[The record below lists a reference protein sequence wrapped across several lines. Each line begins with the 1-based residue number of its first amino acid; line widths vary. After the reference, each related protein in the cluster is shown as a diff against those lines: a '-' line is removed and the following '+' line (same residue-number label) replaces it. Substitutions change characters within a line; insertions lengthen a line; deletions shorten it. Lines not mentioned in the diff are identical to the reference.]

1 LGFIVLA
8 AALVGSSYALV
19 ARVTTPQGQQAE
31 RGEVL
36 REALQQ
42 EGIAIPRDILV
53 REQPRGRVAE
63 ALRVIDLEVR
73 QNVLD
78 ALLRRSL
85 LVFLIVAAVSVP
97 LAYWLAGRVLRP
109 VDEITRAA
117 NALSESTL
125 DRRLRDD
132 GPQDE
137 FGRLRTSFNGMLDRL
152 QNSFDARQRFAADAS
167 HELRTPLAVMA
178 ASADNVLAAARPPK
192 QARELAETVRD
203 EVSRSESLVSSLLTL
218 ARADDVSRT
227 REDVDLA
234 DVAAAAVAQA
244 SDAATAAGV
253 RLDLEI
259 SDTPANGDRV
269 LLERMVANLVDNAIR
284 YNAEADRWVTCRV
297 FVEHEQAVLEVVN
310 PGTTVD
316 PGAIPALF
324 ERFNRG
330 AARHESGGHGLGLP
344 IVAKVVAVHGGNVRA
359 LARAEGGLTVR
370 VALPLRS

>member
-1 LGFIVLA
+1 
-8 AALVGSSYALV
+8 
-19 ARVTTPQGQQAE
+19 
-31 RGEVL
+31 
-36 REALQQ
+36 
-42 EGIAIPRDILV
+42 
-53 REQPRGRVAE
+53 
-63 ALRVIDLEVR
+63 
-73 QNVLD
+73 
-78 ALLRRSL
+78 
-85 LVFLIVAAVSVP
+85 VFLIVAAVSVP

-310 PGTTVD
+310 PGSTVD